1 MLLGRF
7 FLAAINLGHVTQLN
21 SPPFHEYDC
30 TESGMS
36 WQNFRPFYPYLF
48 FMPKYFT
55 YSFVTPFQPSCL
67 VKDRAGHWSL
77 ETIFYKFL
85 TKFFVLIFDSKLQ
98 RDILRRFSVTA
109 MEFPKLIQFHF
120 HTQCNSR
127 RLPVSIIRK
136 RFWSS
141 MYTYTHLPMTKQHF
155 HI

>member
-1 MLLGRF
+1 
-7 FLAAINLGHVTQLN
+7 
-21 SPPFHEYDC
+21 
-30 TESGMS
+30 MS
-36 WQNFRPFYPYLF
+36 WQNFRLFYSYLF
-48 FMPKYFT
+48 LLPKYFT

-98 RDILRRFSVTA
+98 RGILRRFSVTA